1 MRQWV
6 KHTCADGKNRR
17 AASRRAPVRARPPA
31 LAEPAQA
38 TRPKS
43 SQPRVTHAN
52 ASRSSSG
59 RITLHS
65 RVSIKRGSQS
75 IWPSGEPTGYP
86 VGVLPVALNTRNA
99 ALGELSPP
107 RPAHRSAPPEQ
118 QPGPPGRSQARDP
131 AVRAFSF
138 RRRLFRSYLTK
149 NS

>member
-107 RPAHRSAPPEQ
+107 RPAPHTAVHHRSSSRGRRAAARPETPP
-118 QPGPPGRSQARDP
+118 
-131 AVRAFSF
+131 
-138 RRRLFRSYLTK
+138 
-149 NS
+149 